1 LKNNDNNN
9 HHIVRRNG
17 KEISAYV
24 GSYSNLATMELMQ
37 RHSSRLITVKE
48 LTFVHYGQVTE
59 ALMQLTR
66 QQMWRAPN
74 ALLDDGQ
81 LSFIKYGDDW
91 PHKIEG
97 IKMFNPR
104 TDKRAFDVWWQRVK
118 DRKIF
123 TDAKLDM
130 IKELYRKLTR

>member
-1 LKNNDNNN
+1 MKNDDNGN

-24 GSYSNLATMELMQ
+24 GSYSNLATMELMR
-37 RHSSRLITVKE
+37 RHPGRLISIRE
-48 LTFVHYGQVTE
+48 LTFVHYGQVNE

-74 ALLDDGQ
+74 ALLDEGR
-81 LSFIKYGDDW
+81 LSFIRYDDDW
-91 PHKIEG
+91 PHKIVG

-104 TDKRAFDVWWQRVK
+104 TDKTPFNVWWQRVK

-130 IKELYRKLTR
+130 IKRLYRSLT